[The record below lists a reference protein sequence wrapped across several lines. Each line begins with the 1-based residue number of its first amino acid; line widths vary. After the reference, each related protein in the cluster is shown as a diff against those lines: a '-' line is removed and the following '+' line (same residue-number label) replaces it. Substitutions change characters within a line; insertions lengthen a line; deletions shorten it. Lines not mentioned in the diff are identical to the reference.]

1 MSFREGFEKLLS
13 WTCKALGMDDFSRQC
28 MVRTC
33 TVCNGD
39 TEFYCKTCESNL
51 CLQCKEIHNSYLD
64 TVYHDVVIYRE
75 KFESIQKA
83 ESCGRHPEMLYE
95 MYCQSCELPVCNLCT
110 EHRNHEKLDLKAA
123 YSKHKEIIHKIRSE
137 ILHRNYSV
145 LSWIQNHTKTCNLK
159 ISGIQSAMSS
169 KATRLKSLT
178 DTVLLNDIK
187 KCSLILF
194 QTLQHQK
201 SKLNTFLAKSEYCE
215 HRSEHLLYR
224 PVQFFL
230 VYKKTLINKIKATA
244 QVKQVPLLSIS
255 DNLKKADVSLLLK
268 ETQSEIMKTE
278 IVNEQL
284 LKMVSKPVLKRSV
297 KVNDISYVCHISI
310 VTPDKFWVSDWNNL
324 ILTDTS
330 GKTLQKVTDKAAFP
344 GVHTVSKA
352 GELLYIDIKGDVK
365 IQTDSQSKVMRM
377 ERTES
382 PISLHYCAFAGDIL
396 LGFRGFHT
404 KVNISYAG
412 IVKQYDSIGEEIQTL
427 QFDHKGENLFGDP
440 RYLTKNCNEDI
451 IVSDYTFN
459 AVVVVDSAGK
469 HRFSY
474 TGPPPGSGLKPG
486 LLPQGICTDALS
498 HILVV
503 DTLTDTVQMMDKDG
517 NFLSIL
523 LTKPGS
529 IHELYGLAYDHKTHL
544 LIVGRGSSECTDIVS
559 VYRYI
564 ERQNY
569 VLTDT

>member
-28 MVRTC
+28 MVQTC

-51 CLQCKEIHNSYLD
+51 CLQCKERHNSYLD
-64 TVYHDVVIYRE
+64 TVCHDVVIYRE

-95 MYCQSCELPVCNLCT
+95 MYCQSCELPV
-110 EHRNHEKLDLKAA
+110 
-123 YSKHKEIIHKIRSE
+123 
-137 ILHRNYSV
+137 
-145 LSWIQNHTKTCNLK
+145 
-159 ISGIQSAMSS
+159 
-169 KATRLKSLT
+169 
-178 DTVLLNDIK
+178 
-187 KCSLILF
+187 F
-194 QTLQHQK
+194 
-201 SKLNTFLAKSEYCE
+201 
-215 HRSEHLLYR
+215 
-224 PVQFFL
+224 
-230 VYKKTLINKIKATA
+230 YKKTLINKIKATA

-297 KVNDISYVCHISI
+297 KTHLV
-310 VTPDKFWVSDWNNL
+310 KLFR
-324 ILTDTS
+324 
-330 GKTLQKVTDKAAFP
+330 KLQTKLHFQVYTQYQKLENF
-344 GVHTVSKA
+344 
-352 GELLYIDIKGDVK
+352 YIDIKGDVK

-503 DTLTDTVQMMDKDG
+503 DTLTDTVQMIDKDG